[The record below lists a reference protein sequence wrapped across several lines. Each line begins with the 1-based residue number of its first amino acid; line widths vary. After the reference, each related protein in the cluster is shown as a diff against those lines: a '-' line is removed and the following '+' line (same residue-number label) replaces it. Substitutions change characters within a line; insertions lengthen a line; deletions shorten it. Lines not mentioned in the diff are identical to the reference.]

1 MMREERKRKE
11 RGRGRERK
19 GKRGGERRKKN
30 MFFMIFLLIKNI
42 ISILFLKN
50 PNF

>member
-1 MMREERKRKE
+1 MIREERQRKE
-11 RGRGRERK
+11 RGRERK